1 MYFFTNY
8 ACNLNYVD
16 DEMRKTLPPSDCRHR
31 PDQRFMEESNLDM
44 AAAEKHRLEEKQ
56 RAIRKHREKNNIE
69 YRCKYFEQVLDSISG
84 EMMYK
89 YNGKY
94 WDKRKEME
102 YADMPDLY

>member
-1 MYFFTNY
+1 
-8 ACNLNYVD
+8 
-16 DEMRKTLPPSDCRHR
+16 
-31 PDQRFMEESNLDM
+31 MEEENLDK

-89 YNGKY
+89 YNGEY
-94 WDKRKEME
+94 WDKRKQME